1 MEVSYHNYPDIAP
14 TIGNYSRAARAGDLF
29 FFAGTTAGGTEAEHG
44 DLPAQVRATLDR
56 IQRVLE
62 AEGQSLGD
70 VVRLVTYVTSIGEW
84 RAHGPELSGIFEEFF
99 RGKYPP
105 NTLIGIAELA
115 EPTMKVEIEATAVF

>member
-1 MEVSYHNYPDIAP
+1 MEKTYHNYPDIAP

-29 FFAGTTAGGTEAEHG
+29 FFAGTTAGGSDAEHG
-44 DLPAQVRATLDR
+44 DLPAQVRVTLDR
-56 IQRVLE
+56 IRRVLE

-70 VVRLVTYVTSIGEW
+70 VVRLVTYVTSIAEW
-84 RAHGPELSGIFEEFF
+84 KQHGAEIGAIFEEFF
-99 RGKYPP
+99 RGNYPP

>member
-1 MEVSYHNYPDIAP
+1 MAVSYHNYPDIAP

-29 FFAGTTAGGTEAEHG
+29 FFAGTTAGGTDAEHG

-56 IQRVLE
+56 IRRILE
-62 AEGQSLGD
+62 SEGQSLGD

-84 RAHGPELSGIFEEFF
+84 RAHGAAIGGIFEEFF
-99 RGKYPP
+99 EGRYPP